1 MTTLHLMVGLP
12 CSGKTTLA
20 KALEKDLDAL
30 RLTPDDWQRFFFGQ
44 DATHPDHDQRH
55 SKIEALQWQVAVR
68 ALERSVDVI
77 LDFGFWSR
85 AERYDYTQR
94 AAELGVSAKIHFLDV
109 PFDELLRRVRIRNTQ
124 NPEVTTI
131 IPVLKMVEYLPMFE
145 TPDIDE
151 PGLEVG

>member
-30 RLTPDDWQRFFFGQ
+30 RLTPDDWHRFLFGQ

-85 AERYDYTQR
+85 AERIRLYT
-94 AAELGVSAKIHFLDV
+94 ACC
-109 PFDELLRRVRIRNTQ
+109 
-124 NPEVTTI
+124 
-131 IPVLKMVEYLPMFE
+131 
-145 TPDIDE
+145 
-151 PGLEVG
+151 